1 MIHQLKIPLLCLM
14 LLTFG
19 MAQAQTDIFYESF
32 DTNKSTGGNDGQWS
46 GGVASAKID
55 SDNEGWT
62 FVTAYGANYCA
73 RFGSS
78 KNAGSATT
86 PALSLLN
93 GDATLTFKAGS
104 WAGDNT
110 TLTLSISGGG
120 SLSQTSFALKDSEFE
135 TYTVDITGGTS
146 VTTIKF
152 EGAAKK
158 RFFLDEVRV
167 SGESGPQK
175 VEVSS
180 ITQLRQQESGTLVR
194 LTLSEANQGNIEYI
208 YNGTTIDAYVRDNGA
223 AVRFANF
230 LPNDAGWH
238 TVTGGALIGAV
249 DGEYRITDGIPEF
262 VHISTSIADSI
273 LCLDY
278 CQTPTPIVVDNLA
291 TLTQDTYRADYIMM
305 EGVNVVEE
313 DGHYS
318 ITNGEKKVSL
328 TNPFNT
334 EFTFPSDLRGRHF
347 DIYGIL
353 GTQNKG
359 TTSALYYTEI
369 EEVMPQLALDET
381 RYNNLTAI
389 GIYHDRE
396 VKVNVAR
403 KLTTGM
409 WNTLCLPFDI
419 YDFSDIVGAARIAQ
433 FTGYNAS
440 TNSLEFTS
448 VENITAGV
456 PYLIYPEEDIEQISL
471 SDVTINSQLTP
482 VTYSTYEMVG
492 IYDPTTLYAGDT
504 QTLFL
509 GSNNTLYYPNVD
521 NDLKAFRAYFRTS
534 TGNSANICVD
544 GVMTDITTVQIDM
557 NEDGGRIYNV
567 SGQFVGTSADTL
579 QKGVYVRR
587 GNKLII
593 K

>member
-1 MIHQLKIPLLCLM
+1 M
-14 LLTFG
+14 LLAFS
-19 MAQAQTDIFYESF
+19 MAQAQTDIFYDSF
-32 DTNKSTGGNDGQWS
+32 DENASTGGNDGLWS
-46 GGVASAKID
+46 GSIASGAVQT
-55 SDNEGWT
+55 DNEGWT
-62 FVTAYGANYCA
+62 FDTAYGANQCI
-73 RFGSS
+73 RLGTS
-78 KNAGSATT
+78 KKAGIAIT
-86 PALSLLN
+86 PELTLLN
-93 GDATLTFKAGS
+93 GDATLTFKAAS
-104 WAGDNT
+104 WGTDGT

-120 SLSQTSFALKDSEFE
+120 NLSQTSFTLKNSEFE

-146 VTTIKF
+146 ETTIKF

-167 SGESGPQK
+167 SGEIGPQK
-175 VEVSS
+175 VAVSS
-180 ITQLRQQESGTLVR
+180 ITQLRQQESGTPVR
-194 LTLSEANQGNIEYI
+194 LTLSEANQGNIEYV
-208 YNGTTIDAYVRDNGA
+208 YNGTTTDAYVRDNGA

-262 VHISTSIADSI
+262 VHIPTSIADSI

-278 CQTPTPIVVDNLA
+278 CQTPTPIVVDDIA
-291 TLTQDTYRADYIMM
+291 TLTQDTYRADYILI
-305 EGVNVVEE
+305 EGVNVKEE
-313 DGHYS
+313 GGNYS
-318 ITNGEKKVSL
+318 ISYGNGNLSL
-328 TNPFNT
+328 ANPFNT
-334 EFTFPSDLRGRHF
+334 KYTFPSDLRGRHF

-353 GTQNKG
+353 GTKDKG
-359 TTSALYYTEI
+359 RAPALYYTEI

-381 RYNNLTAI
+381 KYTNNATI
-389 GIYHDRE
+389 GMYHDRE
-396 VKVNVAR
+396 VKVSVAR
-403 KLTTGM
+403 KLNTGM

-419 YDFSDIVGAARIAQ
+419 LDFSDIVGVARIAQ

-448 VENITAGV
+448 VENITAGM
-456 PYLIYPEEDIEQISL
+456 PYLIYPEEDIEQITL
-471 SDVTINSQLTP
+471 SNVTINSQLSP

-509 GSNNTLYYPNVD
+509 GNNNTLYFPNVD
-521 NDLKAFRAYFRTS
+521 NDLKAFRAYIRTS

-557 NEDGGRIYNV
+557 NENGGRIYNV
-567 SGQFVGTSADTL
+567 SGQFVGNSADTL